1 MTFTH
6 AHVWTRWEEG
16 VEHFHHTLFHLK
28 NITFIIGS
36 CPTSLNI
43 ISLYIYIRYFP
54 HYEFHLPKVTTEN
67 TSSGLFSAQYLRPTN
82 QVQAT
87 FEFKTEKIREDTD
100 LPTSVLEI
108 PRSPGSAGAQFV
120 VSMDSWGQSCC
131 VFIWQASILTL
142 GMILSMFLKSVSLV
156 ILAIISNTTFLPLRW
171 FRMGSVLW
179 NKGHWQIHHPP
190 AFLSPLSWT
199 LLYSGSM

>member
-43 ISLYIYIRYFP
+43 ISLYIYIYIYIRYFP

-100 LPTSVLEI
+100 LPTSVFGDTQISRVCRGTICGFHGFLGTKLLCFYLTSLYIDIGYDLINVFEI
-108 PRSPGSAGAQFV
+108 CLSGHPGNN
-120 VSMDSWGQSCC
+120 
-131 VFIWQASILTL
+131 L
-142 GMILSMFLKSVSLV
+142 
-156 ILAIISNTTFLPLRW
+156 
-171 FRMGSVLW
+171 
-179 NKGHWQIHHPP
+179 
-190 AFLSPLSWT
+190 
-199 LLYSGSM
+199 